1 MNKISLAGCAII
13 KDHKILL
20 IRRIKTGWYEL
31 PGGKIE
37 NGETAE
43 STAVREIK
51 EELCSDIKIV
61 CELGKKDFIENG
73 YSMSYT
79 WFQASLLNEQ
89 QPAIGEPERVDDL
102 KYIELDK
109 LKEYRLSPNMLNFTG
124 ELELGNI
131 ELN

>member
-1 MNKISLAGCAII
+1 MDKIALAGCAII
-13 KDHKILL
+13 KDRKILL

-37 NGETAE
+37 NNENATLA
-43 STAVREIK
+43 AVREIK
-51 EELCSDIKIV
+51 EELCSDIQILT
-61 CELGKKDFIENG
+61 ELGKKDFSENG

-79 WFQASLLNEQ
+79 WFQANLLNDQ
-89 QPAIGEPERVDDL
+89 QPTIGEPEKFDDL
-102 KYIELDK
+102 RYIKLDK
-109 LKEYRLSPNMLNFTG
+109 LSEYKLSPNMLNFTA